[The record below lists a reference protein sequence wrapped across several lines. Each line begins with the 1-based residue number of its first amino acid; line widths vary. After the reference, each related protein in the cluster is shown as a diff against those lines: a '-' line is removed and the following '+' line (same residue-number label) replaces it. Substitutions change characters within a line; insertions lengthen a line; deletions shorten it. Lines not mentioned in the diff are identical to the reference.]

1 MNTNEKQI
9 QIGELAKITGT
20 SIRMIRYFDKH
31 GLISPAPRKPR
42 GYRLFN
48 QTHVA
53 QIHWVKKMQQLGFS
67 LAEVREVKDIEGSN
81 LADDEK
87 EQALKIIYQSKL
99 DEVENQIARLRGVQ
113 MLLKEWASLRP
124 PRAR

>member
-1 MNTNEKQI
+1 
-9 QIGELAKITGT
+9 
-20 SIRMIRYFDKH
+20 
-31 GLISPAPRKPR
+31 
-42 GYRLFN
+42 
-48 QTHVA
+48 
-53 QIHWVKKMQQLGFS
+53 MQQLGFS